1 MSDLSL
7 NRLLNSISK
16 YKINKEKN
24 EYQKF
29 LHTNDYQI
37 NMLLEIIN
45 NYQMNSK
52 SDILNIMNY
61 NDFCYFLFKHQ
72 KKIIL

>member
-1 MSDLSL
+1 
-7 NRLLNSISK
+7 
-16 YKINKEKN
+16 
-24 EYQKF
+24 
-29 LHTNDYQI
+29 
-37 NMLLEIIN
+37 MLLEIIN

-72 KKIIL
+72 NDCINLYLLFFYIYFYIFNKYKIFLFFGNINNTKNIYIKVM